1 MMSDRK
7 QRTPPLGRDEY
18 ETLAAFR
25 YALRR
30 FLTFSEAAAADVGL
44 ASQQYQALLAIK
56 GSGRDSMT
64 IRELAR
70 QLLIKHNSAV
80 GLVDRLENAGLVT
93 RRVAPEDRR
102 KVNLRLTARGV
113 RVLER
118 LAATHRV
125 ELRRIGPRLGRYFLY
140 FSLPPGK
147 GTPPTG

>member
-80 GLVDRLENAGLVT
+80 GLVDRLARNELIVRETSAVDR
-93 RRVAPEDRR
+93 RRVELHLSP
-102 KVNLRLTARGV
+102 RGR
-113 RVLER
+113 RVLAR
-118 LAATHRV
+118 LAAMQRR
-125 ELRRIGPRLGRYFLY
+125 ELQRIGPIMKRFFAELAAGR
-140 FSLPPGK
+140 SGAVD
-147 GTPPTG
+147 

>member
-1 MMSDRK
+1 MPEPVSK
-7 QRTPPLGRDEY
+7 AEY

-80 GLVDRLENAGLVT
+80 GLVDRLENARLVT
-93 RRVAPEDRR
+93 SRVAPEDRR
-102 KVNLRLTARGV
+102 KVNLRLTRKGARV
-113 RVLER
+113 FEQLV
-118 LAATHRV
+118 AVHRD
-125 ELRRIGPRLGRYFLY
+125 ELRRIGPKLSEFLDY
-140 FSLPPGK
+140 FSQHPAHATARAGR
-147 GTPPTG
+147 